1 MVMDVLIDE
10 RAEMLMRGRDI
21 MVGEAAEQVCSLL
34 AESSSGEWRLSPL
47 SGWDLGQYVG
57 CPASELRRVK
67 PSILEDLKRNKIEAK
82 VAVNQ
87 GEIIIEL

>member
-10 RAEMLMRGRDI
+10 GAEMQMSGRDI
-21 MVGEAAEQVCSLL
+21 VVGEAAEQVCSLL
-34 AESSSGEWRLSPL
+34 AESSRGEWRLSPL

-57 CPASELRRVK
+57 CPASELRNIK
-67 PSILEDLKRNKIEAK
+67 PSILEDFKRNRIEGK

>member
-10 RAEMLMRGRDI
+10 GAEILMSGRDI
-21 MVGEAAEQVCSLL
+21 MVGDAEEQVCSLL
-34 AESSSGEWRLSPL
+34 AESGRGEWRLSPL

-82 VAVNQ
+82 VAVKQ